1 MNSEKEIKEKTYPLE
16 GIKIVEY
23 GVFHA
28 GPGGNAILGDLGAE
42 IIKIESGSGDPM
54 RHWVKVAHLDFAL
67 ENGDNVMFETSNR
80 NKKGIYLDIKKDKGR
95 NIFNQMIK
103 EADVF
108 LTNLRKSTKK
118 KLGIDYEN
126 IVKINDRI
134 IHANVSG
141 YGPEGPMDDL
151 GAFDPLGQACSG
163 MMYATG
169 TSEPALISH
178 AVLDQATAIALS
190 HAVITALF
198 HRERHGIGQEVH
210 VSLYS
215 TALWLQT
222 PTLMI
227 SNVLAIDP
235 CPPIARTEHS
245 PLRNRFCCK
254 DGNWIAGT
262 NHPEE
267 RYWSVFCNLTG
278 QSELIDNPEFTTSEG
293 HPVASAKLTAL
304 FDTIFLTKTRDEWM
318 DIFLSK
324 GLMFSPVRQ
333 INEIQTDPQALAN
346 DYIVPFKH
354 PVHGEWNVPGYPVHF
369 SKCKAGMRSSA
380 PSQGE
385 HTDEILINMG
395 YSEDEIKDLKTEGII
410 R

>member
-1 MNSEKEIKEKTYPLE
+1 MHTGKEKKYPLE

-54 RHWVKVAHLDFAL
+54 RQWVKVAHLDFSL
-67 ENGDNVMFETSNR
+67 DNDNNVMFETSNR
-80 NKKGIYLDIKKDKGR
+80 NKKGIFLDIKREKGR
-95 NIFNQMIK
+95 DIFHQLIK
-103 EADVF
+103 DADVF

-126 IVKINDRI
+126 IAKINNRI

-141 YGPEGPMDDL
+141 YGPKGPMDDL

-169 TSEPALISH
+169 TEEPALISH

-198 HRERHGIGQEVH
+198 HRERCGVGQEVH

-227 SNVLAIDP
+227 SNVLSIDP
-235 CPPIARTEHS
+235 CPPIDRAQHS
-245 PLRNRFCCK
+245 PLRNRFRCK
-254 DGNWIAGT
+254 DGKWIAGT

-267 RYWSVFCNLTG
+267 RFWPVFCSAMG
-278 QSELIDNPEFTTSEG
+278 RDELLDNPDFTDSEG
-293 HPVASAKLTAL
+293 YPVASPKLIAL
-304 FDTIFLTKTRDEWM
+304 FDKIFLTRTRDEWM
-318 DIFLSK
+318 DIFLPN
-324 GLMFSPVRQ
+324 GLMFSPVRH
-333 INEIQTDPQALAN
+333 IDEIQKDPQALAN

-369 SKCKAGMRSSA
+369 SECKAGFRSSA
-380 PSQGE
+380 PTQGE
-385 HTDEILINMG
+385 HTDEIMMDMG
-395 YSEDEIKDLKTEGII
+395 YSEDEIKGLKNEGVI